1 MADTSGG
8 SQEKKNDAK
17 SIIKNLG
24 NLNKVIIEAL
34 VNAQKLD
41 SNNAPTELN
50 TKVIKER
57 LDAFAALI
65 GDKGTISAILNN
77 LANFSGNGSN
87 YDKKSLDNAKKMVT
101 SLDGLIVEINAL
113 TKLDPSK
120 LQTSESSNGV
130 SNEVI
135 KGLNDIKTN
144 LDAFGSEQYKLDG
157 ATINVPELFKCFSD
171 NKSPLNVL
179 IKDAKAV
186 LTKSSRAVTNM
197 NDEIRKL
204 DNSLES
210 LVVASTSNISSKSN
224 EVVQKIIGTIQVVKD
239 VFEGIGKSRADLEY
253 FIGKTAQSN
262 DSNGNAITLMEQVV
276 NELVTKTN
284 SSGEVEE
291 SVKSTKKY
299 VQNGKSEF
307 QLILG
312 QLTGAITS
320 IKKISGVVDS
330 YIKVFA
336 DSSGRPTTTGRIKH
350 WQNAVTPIRERWS
363 LVFGDDKS
371 ISGMIKQSIH
381 DASSFNPNI
390 PKNMVAPSGAKS
402 LFADKMDKVK
412 KAVTEIKKINKPT
425 DELVN
430 LFAVKD
436 GGKIIKSSSARMQ
449 EINKEVKDITG
460 TLRSQ
465 ILGSGGAMSKIMGL
479 LTTIVGE
486 ANSWVVDDFFKSH
499 EKRDEHGDV
508 VKKDDGKPEMV
519 NSLFATK
526 IDDVKNAI
534 KSIGKLND
542 IFKNVNLTAITL
554 QSSLGSEY
562 YKNLG
567 WLHNNLLNGKKGPIQ
582 QSLNLLKSI
591 DQFMTDGARLK
602 LISDLKANADK
613 EPAKQ
618 KKDGS
623 FAHTSGC
630 PWWETIGKTVAIIKG
645 IQTLSQ
651 IPKEVN
657 ATHKKLSEMDN
668 NIDVKKLVPQI
679 TKMTKDLVNQI
690 GDGLE
695 GINEV
700 IMQSSMAT
708 VDKNTADSLN
718 TTNTVLRSISDLVNT
733 IVTAGEQMEEYGYR
747 RLVHASIQIEFFIEI
762 LSTTLDELGDT
773 SKELIANTP
782 ANLATAKKIEAAL
795 EPITDTYETLQ
806 KLFGILDGTK
816 IMPTPLLKMKAKL
829 MKNRIRNG
837 IILMNGILGE
847 LQAEI
852 QAIAPSESEKMEQFN
867 DILEPV
873 QSIFELVDTI
883 NKTPLP
889 NLALFKIR
897 AIRLR
902 RRVLMVAELLV
913 ELQAE
918 LNNIAHGTNT
928 DTRIVRKVQATMNA
942 IKDMVEVFS
951 SIAGDSLR
959 ILAKGKAITPAVKMM
974 IKQFDMFDKLIDR
987 ISKLKDTRKA
997 NNQLR
1002 RLEEVVRSIAILA
1015 TSMIL
1020 LVPILA
1026 LFILVS
1032 PVLILGVLVFA
1043 LVTKVVVM
1051 LAKTTA
1057 TSKTILLIIAV
1068 TLIIG
1073 AFIAMA
1079 AMMLVLVLVVDK
1091 LKDGIGLII
1100 GFVVGIIAFMAV
1112 LALLGL
1118 GVQYVA
1124 PFIAMAVLGIVLV
1137 TIAVGAILVMAIC
1150 LKLLEF
1156 IDLDTEAIKSNVK
1169 VVIDTALECMMLAFG
1184 PQSDPRGPNQDTSFL
1199 DVIGGVLVNII
1210 RALAASI
1217 ILVLTCISVVA
1228 ILVIAAMLRLLAVID
1243 PKEMEKG
1250 AENAKTAIK
1259 TATDIMTMLFDS
1271 DNPKGKDGESNSVF
1285 GSLLTYV
1292 FEPLGKIL
1300 KAIFAY
1306 YYLGIMVIAMGLVL
1320 LLCTMIRLIANFDTG
1335 KITDGKENARL
1346 TVQAAAE
1353 IVADLFKGDDTDRTP
1368 SDRGGLLCVVGY
1380 VFGKEYEDII
1390 RAVLAIAYVGVLILA
1405 LVMISF
1411 LAKQLATIGEIDNG
1425 VLQKAKENAVL
1436 VVKTCG
1442 EIMNTIFSGDSDA
1455 DTNEGEGWFKKML
1468 KWVLPNSL
1476 VDMIDAIVK
1485 IGKLALLVIAVGAIG
1500 KLADQLT
1507 TLAKFKVSSSL
1518 AKQKAKNVIDA
1529 ATTLVVNL
1537 KSLSKD
1543 ADVDEDDMGKIY
1555 DLCVGLAK
1563 IPAGLQPIA
1572 DNLTK
1577 LDSYKPEAIESAGL
1591 TGIKIISTMKQMVED
1606 INDINCDVDGVNARL
1621 DIIDRISKT
1630 VGSFVKVEAED
1641 VKNSKD
1647 LTDNYIK
1654 FFKQVDSMDLKKL
1667 QHTDWLMRSWASISR
1682 DLKGDFEGLAK
1693 TINQHIMPML
1703 EKVNETLEKTTKA
1716 QQDIINTL
1724 SQPVD
1729 INGVGS
1735 TGGSALDFNTS
1746 TPGTSAPGGG
1756 FEPTGSAQPG
1766 NTAAPKNPSGAPQL
1780 NGGSRSQNTNL
1791 EPGKKYRIIVA
1802 ESKEGW

>member
-1 MADTSGG
+1 MASEESKD
-8 SQEKKNDAK
+8 
-17 SIIKNLG
+17 IVKNLG
-24 NLNKVIIEAL
+24 KLHSEIIKAL
-34 VNAQKLD
+34 VNAQKVGKSDEPKSLD
-41 SNNAPTELN
+41 IDAVTTNLGTFNTLIGKDGTISTILTSLTSLDIDKSKSDNIISAITSSKSIVSKIGGLIDELGPLNKKLNGAEPVSLESVTGSIGVTLNGIKSTLEEFDAGVLTYFSGSVDDDGNKIKSSAAQRIDQIKSALGTINGLSNGLINTYGALKDIPVASINDTDAIIRQNLTGEKSILKTIGETLELIN
-50 TKVIKER
+50 TTYMNDIRGELFGFFVDNERKVAIGDVADKAFTKTFTSSIKQEGLNEVLEKSEQYYIKDASPFAQINNRIKAALTSIKQIKSTVDTYAGIFEDKKSNTSTAQTITNWAKNVNTVSGVWGEVFGMGSATDKICKSLEEASKWNPVIPEIFEKIDVNGKESTRFYEER
-57 LDAFAALI
+57 VVPVSAAIKSLGKVSGIFTTLIKTKDTVSGSLNGFDGAYDELFKTLI
-65 GDKGTISAILNN
+65 GDTNPVNIAMDLCADVDKMLTETLAKPEYQAIINRIDEENKVGPWDGQIKTAESALKAI
-77 LANFSGNGSN
+77 AG
-87 YDKKSLDNAKKMVT
+87 
-101 SLDGLIVEINAL
+101 L
-113 TKLDPSK
+113 TKIPK
-120 LQTSESSNGV
+120 
-130 SNEVI
+130 
-135 KGLNDIKTN
+135 
-144 LDAFGSEQYKLDG
+144 
-157 ATINVPELFKCFSD
+157 
-171 NKSPLNVL
+171 
-179 IKDAKAV
+179 
-186 LTKSSRAVTNM
+186 
-197 NDEIRKL
+197 
-204 DNSLES
+204 
-210 LVVASTSNISSKSN
+210 
-224 EVVQKIIGTIQVVKD
+224 QVVK
-239 VFEGIGKSRADLEY
+239 
-253 FIGKTAQSN
+253 TN
-262 DSNGNAITLMEQVV
+262 DAF
-276 NELVTKTN
+276 K
-284 SSGEVEE
+284 
-291 SVKSTKKY
+291 
-299 VQNGKSEF
+299 
-307 QLILG
+307 
-312 QLTGAITS
+312 
-320 IKKISGVVDS
+320 
-330 YIKVFA
+330 
-336 DSSGRPTTTGRIKH
+336 
-350 WQNAVTPIRERWS
+350 
-363 LVFGDDKS
+363 
-371 ISGMIKQSIH
+371 
-381 DASSFNPNI
+381 
-390 PKNMVAPSGAKS
+390 
-402 LFADKMDKVK
+402 KMD
-412 KAVTEIKKINKPT
+412 EINDIH
-425 DELVN
+425 N
-430 LFAVKD
+430 LID
-436 GGKIIKSSSARMQ
+436 DIKSQ
-449 EINKEVKDITG
+449 V
-460 TLRSQ
+460 
-465 ILGSGGAMSKIMGL
+465 
-479 LTTIVGE
+479 
-486 ANSWVVDDFFKSH
+486 
-499 EKRDEHGDV
+499 
-508 VKKDDGKPEMV
+508 
-519 NSLFATK
+519 
-526 IDDVKNAI
+526 
-534 KSIGKLND
+534 
-542 IFKNVNLTAITL
+542 
-554 QSSLGSEY
+554 
-562 YKNLG
+562 
-567 WLHNNLLNGKKGPIQ
+567 
-582 QSLNLLKSI
+582 
-591 DQFMTDGARLK
+591 
-602 LISDLKANADK
+602 
-613 EPAKQ
+613 
-618 KKDGS
+618 
-623 FAHTSGC
+623 
-630 PWWETIGKTVAIIKG
+630 KTV
-645 IQTLSQ
+645 L
-651 IPKEVN
+651 
-657 ATHKKLSEMDN
+657 D
-668 NIDVKKLVPQI
+668 D
-679 TKMTKDLVNQI
+679 I
-690 GDGLE
+690 GDG
-695 GINEV
+695 INDINAIV
-700 IMQSSMAT
+700 INSG
-708 VDKNTADSLN
+708 VNKIDKETAESLN
-718 TTNTVLRSISDLVNT
+718 TTNVVLSSISDLVNT
-733 IVTAGEQMEEYGYR
+733 IVTAGERMEEYGYR

-762 LSTTLDELGDT
+762 LSTTLEELSDT

-782 ANLATAKKIEAAL
+782 ANLATAKKIETAL
-795 EPITDTYETLQ
+795 KPIADTYETLQ
-806 KLFGILDGTK
+806 KLFGIIDDTK
-816 IMPTPLLKMKAKL
+816 IMPNPLLKLKAKL

-837 IILMNGILGE
+837 IILINGILGE

-852 QAIAPSESEKMEQFN
+852 QAITPSESEKMEQFN
-867 DILEPV
+867 DILEPI
-873 QSIFELVDTI
+873 QSIFELVDVI

-902 RRVLMVAELLV
+902 RRVLMVAELLI

-918 LNNIAHGTNT
+918 LNNIAHGANT

-959 ILAKGKAITPAVKMM
+959 ILVKGKAITPAVKMM

-1156 IDLDTEAIKSNVK
+1156 IDLDAEAIKSNVK

-1199 DVIGGVLVNII
+1199 DVIGGAFVNII

-1259 TATDIMTMLFDS
+1259 TATGIMTMLFDS
-1271 DNPKGKDGESNSVF
+1271 DKPKDKDGESNSVF

-1335 KITDGKENARL
+1335 KITDGKENAKL
-1346 TVQAAAE
+1346 AVQAAAE

-1476 VDMIDAIVK
+1476 VDMIDAMVK

-1518 AKQKAKNVIDA
+1518 AKQKAKSVIDA

-1543 ADVDEDDMGKIY
+1543 ADVDEDDMGRIY

-1746 TPGTSAPGGG
+1746 TPGASTPGGG